1 MARILIITPKQPSG
15 NPRMRKSADALAEAG
30 HSVHVLYAHNARWA
44 DEADKPILEA
54 AKWTFERVGGHPV
67 DNKGHFFISRLA
79 RKTNEILGH
88 TEKALC
94 RSYGAYIR
102 KAIKWRPDLVIGHN
116 PGALAPCIE
125 ISERLNIPRV
135 FDAEDFHRAE
145 SYWVRVGQE
154 QKIIDLENQY
164 LPRVS
169 QMTSAAP
176 LISEAYKKLYP
187 NVPVTTVNNAFS
199 SSLSQT
205 KPAAIEGPLRIA
217 WFSQNLG
224 LDRGLQEFLAGMA
237 IAPEVPIQLNLL
249 GKATHKQMSTLEP
262 LIQSSHHRIDFHA
275 PRSEQELFEFLAQ
288 HEIGLA
294 LEKPVAFNREI
305 CRTNKLYTYPLA
317 GCYTLASITQS
328 QQQFMEEYPS
338 IGQLIDLDNPSD
350 IADAI
355 EHLYS
360 NRSALQES
368 RESAWKLGQTVLN
381 WDHESAQL
389 TQTVNATLG

>member
-15 NPRMRKSADALAEAG
+15 NPRMRKSADALANAG
-30 HSVHVLYAHNARWA
+30 HTVHVLYAHNAAWS
-44 DEADKPILEA
+44 DEADKPILKA

-67 DNKGHFFISRLA
+67 DSKGHFFISRLE
-79 RKTNEILGH
+79 RKTKEILGQ

-102 KAIKWRPDLVIGHN
+102 KAIQWRPDMVIGHN
-116 PGALAPCIE
+116 PGALAPCVQIGE
-125 ISERLNIPRV
+125 ELNIPRI

-187 NVPVTTVNNAFS
+187 DVPVTTVNNAFN

-205 KPAAIEGPLRIA
+205 KPAAIEGPLRII

-237 IAPEVPIQLNLL
+237 LVPEIPIQLNLL
-249 GKATHKQMSTLEP
+249 GKATHDQKHILEDLLESP
-262 LIQSSHHRIDFHA
+262 RHHIDFHA
-275 PRSEQELFEFLAQ
+275 PRSEQQLFKFIGK

-294 LEKPVAFNREI
+294 LEKPIAYNREI
-305 CRTNKLYTYPLA
+305 CRTNKLYTYPLT
-317 GCYTLASITQS
+317 GCYMFASSTKS
-328 QQQFMEEYPS
+328 QNQFMEEYPQTGKIVHLDDPQS
-338 IGQLIDLDNPSD
+338 IANALT
-350 IADAI
+350 DAY
-355 EHLYS
+355 E
-360 NRSALQES
+360 NREELLNCRKA
-368 RESAWKLGQTVLN
+368 AWELGQGVLN
-381 WDHESAQL
+381 WGTESDQL
-389 TQTVNATLG
+389 LNAVNQTLG